1 MNASR
6 GAIKPSKKWE
16 ISSDVPQFSK
26 LNFETLSVSE
36 NTTEKEVV
44 KAVYCFREPH
54 TSFQKTKKQTNKTKR
69 QKAHLHLLKLFGD
82 ASGGGG
88 GGVRRYGRSYF
99 RRQLNH

>member
-26 LNFETLSVSE
+26 LNFETLSISE
-36 NTTEKEVV
+36 NTMEKKVV

-54 TSFQKTKKQTNKTKR
+54 TSFQKTNKNKQTNKTKR
-69 QKAHLHLLKLFGD
+69 QKAHLHLLKLFSNAGE
-82 ASGGGG
+82 
-88 GGVRRYGRSYF
+88 GVMRYGRS
-99 RRQLNH
+99 